1 MEVVQGWT
9 TLPLSVDVAMTIG
22 VFDGVHLGHQALLR
36 QVVRQAEALHG
47 RAVVMTFYPHPRSIL
62 APDSPWAYLCSLEER
77 IERIAELG
85 PDLLMVMPF
94 TAEFADI
101 PAEAFVEQVVQSM
114 RLHDLYV
121 GIDSCLGRGGQG
133 DVPMLAALGERLGFR
148 VHAFPP
154 VEVDGQIVSS
164 TRIREL
170 VQSGQVA
177 EVVSWLGRPF
187 SLRGEVVSGYGQGRF
202 LGFPTANLRLDPR
215 QILPADGVYAVM
227 AQLPHNGPGS
237 FPGLGYVGRRP
248 TFGTPERV
256 VEVHLF
262 DFSADLV
269 GRELRA
275 EFRIQLRPDRRFAN
289 VDELME
295 QMRRDE
301 GRAREM
307 LGASSG

>member
-9 TLPLSVDVAMTIG
+9 TLPSSVEVAMTIG
-22 VFDGVHLGHQALLR
+22 VFDGVHLGHQALVR

-47 RAVVMTFYPHPRSIL
+47 QAVVMTFYPHPRSVL
-62 APDSPWAYLCSLEER
+62 VPDSPWAYLCSLEER

-85 PDLLMVMPF
+85 PDLLLVMPF
-94 TAEFADI
+94 TAEFADT
-101 PAEAFVEQVVQSM
+101 PAESFIEQVVQSM
-114 RLHDLYV
+114 RLRDLYV

-133 DVPMLAALGERLGFR
+133 DVPMVAALGERLGFR

-154 VEVDGQIVSS
+154 VEVDGQVVSS

-177 EVVSWLGRPF
+177 EVVRWLGRPF
-187 SLRGEVVSGYGQGRF
+187 CLRGQVVPGYGQGRL

-227 AQLPHNGPGS
+227 AQLPHNGAGS
-237 FPGLGYVGRRP
+237 FPGLGYIGRRP
-248 TFGTPERV
+248 TFGTTERV
-256 VEVHLF
+256 AEVHLF

-269 GRELRA
+269 GHELRA
-275 EFRIQLRPDRRFAN
+275 EFREQLRPDRKFAG
-289 VDELME
+289 VEELME

-301 GRAREM
+301 EKARKV
-307 LGASSG
+307 LDAGC